1 MGTSNVDC
9 GLLYASYTEA
19 SHLTVTIQ
27 PDGSA
32 RLAIAGLPTVGLFP
46 VQVKRLVT
54 ALTMGAEG

>member
-1 MGTSNVDC
+1 MDSGKVEC

-19 SHLTVTIQ
+19 SKLTVTIR

-32 RLAIAGLPTVGLFP
+32 RLAIPGLPTVGLFP

-54 ALTMGAEG
+54 ALTTGAEG